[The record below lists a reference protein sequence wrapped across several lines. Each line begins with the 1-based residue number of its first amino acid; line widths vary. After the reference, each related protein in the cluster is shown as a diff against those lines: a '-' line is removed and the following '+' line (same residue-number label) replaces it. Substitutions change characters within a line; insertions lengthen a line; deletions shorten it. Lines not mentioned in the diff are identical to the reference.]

1 MKEMI
6 EGTATGLLMI
16 ETEEALSEMVMIG
29 AEALATVMIEDLMAE
44 IDHMAVMV
52 VIHLIAIDAIGKM
65 VIMRHLDS
73 TAEIEMT
80 EEMVIDLLMTWT
92 EEAHS
97 EIGMIGAEASVTVMI
112 IEDLSAEEIE
122 TLLQMAEKVE
132 RDARNLHQSLMAMIL
147 SCQLQIGIKLQLSGS
162 PDRKYR
168 RLMMINNI
176 Q

>member
-1 MKEMI
+1 MREVI

-44 IDHMAVMV
+44 IDHMSVMV

-73 TAEIEMT
+73 TAEIEMA
-80 EEMVIDLLMTWT
+80 EEMVIDLLMTGT
-92 EEAHS
+92 
-97 EIGMIGAEASVTVMI
+97 EASVTVMI

>member
-1 MKEMI
+1 MREVI

-73 TAEIEMT
+73 TAEIEMA
-80 EEMVIDLLMTWT
+80 EEMVIDLLMTGT
-92 EEAHS
+92 
-97 EIGMIGAEASVTVMI
+97 EASVTVMI